1 MKAGNLV
8 AKNGK
13 FYDAFWAKTYL
24 TRPERFNTWP
34 VVASLLP
41 NAGMRLEVGAGL
53 RPRLPIAGT
62 HFLDLSSSAINR
74 LNAAGGIARAGEIT
88 ELPYQSASF
97 DLVMACDV
105 IEHVD
110 NDRCA
115 FAELNRVLKPEGHV
129 IFSVP
134 LHAAHW
140 TEFDDYVGHARRYE
154 PAELTELIAAHK
166 WVVEKSVVFGMQSN
180 SPRLLRYAVHGLS
193 QHPVAAVRSYNWFLF
208 PIGMVFQKRL
218 KFTDGLMDL
227 KDVHEVLVV
236 CRRGK
241 TGL

>member
-1 MKAGNLV
+1 MDASNLV
-8 AKNGK
+8 AKNGR
-13 FYDAFWAKTYL
+13 FYDAFWANTYL

-34 VVASLLP
+34 VVTSLLP
-41 NAGMRLEVGAGL
+41 TAAMRLEVGAGL

-62 HFLDLSSSAINR
+62 HFIDISSPAIAR
-74 LNAAGGIARAGEIT
+74 LNAAGGIARSGQIT
-88 ELPYQSASF
+88 ELPYEPASF

-110 NDRCA
+110 NDRRA
-115 FAELNRVLKPEGHV
+115 FAELSRVLKPNGHM

-134 LHAAHW
+134 LHASHW
-140 TEFDDYVGHARRYE
+140 TEFDNYVGHARRYE
-154 PAELTELIAAHK
+154 PAELTELIAANGL
-166 WVVEKSVVFGMQSN
+166 VVEKSVVFGMQSN

-208 PIGMVFQKRL
+208 PIGLVFQKRL

-227 KDVHEVLVV
+227 RNVHEVLVV

-241 TGL
+241 TE